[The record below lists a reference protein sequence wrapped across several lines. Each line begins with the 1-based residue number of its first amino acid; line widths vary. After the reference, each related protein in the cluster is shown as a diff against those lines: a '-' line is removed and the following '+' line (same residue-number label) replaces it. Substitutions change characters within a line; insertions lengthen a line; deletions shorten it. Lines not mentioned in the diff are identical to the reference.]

1 MFEQLLMGFATMTEP
16 MNILAVFMGVF
27 GGMILGAM
35 PGLTAPMGCALL
47 IPFTYAMP
55 PIPAI
60 SMLVSLYCG
69 ATYGGSIA
77 AILVHAPGTP
87 AAAATTFD
95 GYPLAQKGQAGKA
108 LGTACIS
115 SFIGGFFSVI
125 ILVLLAPVLA
135 KIAIKFGPPEY
146 FALSIFGLSM
156 ISSIGSTSVIK
167 NLLGGTI
174 GVFIACVGM
183 DEISGFS
190 RYDFGVTH
198 LMDGISFIPVM
209 IGLFAAAEVFR
220 QAEIGMRK
228 VVIDRK
234 ITGLPTWK
242 EIKSLK
248 TTLLRSSLIGTFIG
262 ILPAEGGTVAS
273 FIGYNEAK
281 RFSKHPEKF
290 GTGCLEGIA
299 GPECANN
306 AATGGSMVPTMALGI
321 PGSGTAAV
329 ILGALLV
336 HGMRPGPLL
345 FVQHANEVY
354 AVFAGMFLANIMF
367 LGLGLGGSKIFSHLL
382 RVPNYVLS
390 PIILLLCVVGTYSLK
405 NNMADVWIMLICGIV
420 GYKMKSY
427 GFTAAPIVLGLVL
440 GELIEISL
448 RRSLIV
454 FDNNPFIF
462 FTRPWSVALIIL
474 TVLGLCSPIIRT
486 WFENRGAKKHQDDEL
501 CDKDGSVCEDGLD

>member
-1 MFEQLLMGFATMTEP
+1 MFEQLMIGFMTIAEPTNFLAVLMG
-16 MNILAVFMGVF
+16 VV

-47 IPFTYAMP
+47 IPFTYGMEPVA
-55 PIPAI
+55 AI
-60 SMLVSLYCG
+60 TMLVSLYCG

-125 ILVLLAPVLA
+125 VLIFLAPVLA
-135 KIAIKFGPPEY
+135 NIAIKFGPAEY
-146 FALSIFGLSM
+146 FALAIFGLSM
-156 ISSIGSTSVIK
+156 LSSVGSKSTVK

-190 RYDFGVTH
+190 RYDFGITH

-209 IGLFAAAEVFR
+209 IGLFAATEVFR
-220 QAEIGMRK
+220 QAEIGLRK
-228 VVIDRK
+228 VAIDRK
-234 ITGLPTWK
+234 ISGLPSWK
-242 EIKSLK
+242 EIKSVK
-248 TTLLRSSLIGTFIG
+248 GTLVRSSLIGTFIG

-281 RFSKHPEKF
+281 RFSKTPEKF
-290 GTGCLEGIA
+290 GTGIIEGIA
-299 GPECANN
+299 APECANN

-321 PGSGTAAV
+321 PGSGTTAV
-329 ILGALLV
+329 ILGALMV

-345 FVQHANEVY
+345 FVQHTHEVY
-354 AVFAGMFLANIMF
+354 GVFAGMFVANLLF
-367 LGLGLGGSKIFSHLL
+367 LGLGLGGAKLFSQVL

-390 PIILLLCVVGTYSLK
+390 PIILVLCVVGTYALK
-405 NNMADVWIMLICGIV
+405 NNMADVWIMLICGLI
-420 GYKMKSY
+420 GYKMKEY

-454 FDNNPFIF
+454 FDNNPLIF

-474 TVLGLCSPIIRT
+474 TVLGLCSPLIRS
-486 WFENRGAKKHQDDEL
+486 WIENRGNGKRQPVVSEI
-501 CDKDGSVCEDGLD
+501 GESED

>member
-1 MFEQLLMGFATMTEP
+1 MDQLMMGFMTIMEP
-16 MNILAVFMGVF
+16 MNFLAVFVGVL
-27 GGMILGAM
+27 GGMIIGAM
-35 PGLTAPMGCALL
+35 PGLDGPHGSSALL
-47 IPFTYAMP
+47 IPFTYGMP
-55 PIPAI
+55 PVPAI
-60 SMLVSLYCG
+60 TMLVSLYCG
-69 ATYGGSIA
+69 ATFGGSIA

-108 LGTACIS
+108 LGMACIS
-115 SFIGGFFSVI
+115 SAIGGLFSVVVLI
-125 ILVLLAPVLA
+125 LLAPVLA
-135 KIAIKFGPPEY
+135 EIAIKFGPPEY
-146 FALSIFGLSM
+146 FALAIFGLSM
-156 ISSIGSTSVIK
+156 ISSLGSKSVVK

-174 GVFIACVGM
+174 GVFISCVGM
-183 DEISGFS
+183 DSISGFS
-190 RYDFGVTH
+190 RYDFGITH

-209 IGLFAAAEVFR
+209 IGLFAATEVFR
-220 QAEIGMRK
+220 QAENGIRK

-234 ITGLPTWK
+234 ISGLLPTWQ
-242 EIKSLK
+242 EIKSVK
-248 TTLLRSSLIGTFIG
+248 TTLIRSSLIGTFIG

-281 RFSKHPEKF
+281 RFSKTPEKF
-290 GTGCLEGIA
+290 GTGCLEGVA

-306 AATGGSMVPTMALGI
+306 AATGGAMIPTMALGI
-321 PGSGTAAV
+321 PGSGTTAV

-345 FVQHANEVY
+345 FLQHTNVVY
-354 AVFAGMFLANIMF
+354 AVFVGMFVANLMF
-367 LGLGLGGSKIFSHLL
+367 LGLGLGGAKIFSQIL

-390 PIILLLCVVGTYSLK
+390 PIILVLCVVGTYALH
-405 NNMADVWIMLICGIV
+405 NNMADVWIMLICGLI

-427 GFTAAPIVLGLVL
+427 GFAAAPIVLGLVL

-462 FTRPWSVALIIL
+462 FTRPWSLAFIIL
-474 TVLGLCSPIIRT
+474 TILGLCSPAIRVLVRQS
-486 WFENRGAKKHQDDEL
+486 RG
-501 CDKDGSVCEDGLD
+501 

>member
-1 MFEQLLMGFATMTEP
+1 MDQLIVGFMTIMEP
-16 MNILAVFMGVF
+16 MNFLAVFVGVL

-35 PGLTAPMGCALL
+35 PGLTAPMGVALL
-47 IPFTYAMP
+47 IPFTYGMM

-60 SMLVSLYCG
+60 TMLVSLYCG
-69 ATYGGSIA
+69 ATFGGSIA

-95 GYPLAQKGQAGKA
+95 GYPMAQKGQAGRA
-108 LGTACIS
+108 LGMACIS
-115 SFIGGFFSVI
+115 SAIGGLFSVVVLI
-125 ILVLLAPVLA
+125 LLAPLLA
-135 KIAIKFGPPEY
+135 EVAIKFGPPEY

-156 ISSIGSTSVIK
+156 ISSLGSKSVAK

-190 RYDFGVTH
+190 RYDFGLTH

-209 IGLFAAAEVFR
+209 IGLFAATEIFR
-220 QAEIGMRK
+220 QAEGGIKK
-228 VVIDRK
+228 VVIDKK
-234 ITGLPTWK
+234 ISGMLPTWK
-242 EIKSLK
+242 DIKSVK
-248 TTLLRSSLIGTFIG
+248 TSLIRSSLIGTFIG

-281 RFSKHPEKF
+281 RFSKTPEKF

-299 GPECANN
+299 APECANN
-306 AATGGSMVPTMALGI
+306 AATGGAMIPTMALGI
-321 PGSGTAAV
+321 PGSGTTAV
-329 ILGALLV
+329 ILGALLI

-345 FVQHANEVY
+345 FIQNADVVY
-354 AVFAGMFLANIMF
+354 AVFIGMFFANLMF
-367 LGLGLGGSKIFSHLL
+367 LGLGLGGAKIFSQIL

-390 PIILLLCVVGTYSLK
+390 PIILVLCLVGTYALH
-405 NNMADVWIMLICGIV
+405 NNMADVWIMLVCGLV

-427 GFTAAPIVLGLVL
+427 GFAAAPIVLGLVL

-454 FDNNPFIF
+454 FDNNVFVF
-462 FTRPWSVALIIL
+462 FTRPWSLLFIVL
-474 TVLGLCSPIIRT
+474 TILGLCAPMITS
-486 WFENRGAKKHQDDEL
+486 WLENRGKKANA
-501 CDKDGSVCEDGLD
+501 S